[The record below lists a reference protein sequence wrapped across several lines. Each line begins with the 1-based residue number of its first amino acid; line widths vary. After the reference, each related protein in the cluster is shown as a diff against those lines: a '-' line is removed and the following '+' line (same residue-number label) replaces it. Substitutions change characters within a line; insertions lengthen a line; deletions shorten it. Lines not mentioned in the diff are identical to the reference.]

1 MSPTSEDRLYNLLP
15 AIYRIRDAEQGQ
27 PLRVLM
33 GVLEQELLLVEQNI
47 DQLYDNWFIE
57 TCAEWLVPYIGDLL
71 GVRNLRGAD
80 AENTFSQ
87 RAFVANALAYR
98 RRKGT
103 AVVLE
108 RLARDITGWP
118 AVAVEFFERLG
129 WTQYMK
135 HIRPDRGGTAS
146 IRGASELELVDG
158 PFDLTSHT
166 VDVRHIDGQG
176 RADFHRGDHNIPNL
190 GLFLWRLSAYR
201 IPDGAACAL
210 GDGKFTFH
218 PLGYDQP
225 LFNPSQTSQPFSGG
239 LTELNVPGELRR
251 RPLYDELIAR
261 RAALTAGK
269 TPAARYFGDRPVLT
283 VAADGLDLEPEE
295 ITVCDLTDWRGPT
308 AEPFQ
313 RAVDES
319 DYTTVV
325 AVDPVLGRLLWL
337 DDDVPDALQVSYTY
351 GAPGDLGGGPYDRR
365 QAAAWGS
372 QGAASRD
379 LEADTVANPYLLEQ
393 HIHVPGEAPTL
404 ADALQTWADADFP
417 SCVIEFGDNATH
429 ALPAEIAL
437 GGDRLVIQ
445 AANGQRPALTVD
457 AAGLTISGGS
467 EHARLTLNGLLIG
480 GDINVTAELA
490 SLEIVHCTLVRLPG
504 QGEARLDVTGP
515 NAKLDLILDR
525 TIAGALRVPATL
537 SSVTLR
543 DTILDAATAL
553 AANDD
558 ATQPGPPA
566 FMERA
571 TLLGRAHVTE
581 LTLASECI
589 FEDIVQADRRQAGC
603 MRYSFVR
610 DGSQTPRRFRC
621 QPDLAIDQ
629 RETELRRQ
637 LTAVER
643 SALLSGIR
651 PAFTSRDYAHPGYGQ
666 LSVQCCTEI
675 RTGAEDGS
683 EMGAYH
689 FLQTPLRE
697 ADLRA
702 ALTEYLRTS
711 IEAGLFFVN

>member
-33 GVLEQELLLVEQNI
+33 GVLEQELLLVEQDI

-71 GVRNLRGAD
+71 GVRNLRGAE
-80 AENTFSQ
+80 AESTFSQ

-135 HIRPDRGGTAS
+135 HIRPGRGGTAS
-146 IRGASELELVDG
+146 IRGSAALELVEG

-166 VDVRHIDGQG
+166 VDVRHVDTLG
-176 RADFHRGDHNIPNL
+176 RADFHRGDYNIPNL

-201 IPDGAACAL
+201 IPDGAACPL

-239 LTELNVPGELRR
+239 LTEINVPGELRR
-251 RPLYDELIAR
+251 RPLYDELVER

-269 TPAARYFGDRPVLT
+269 TPTARYFGDRPVLT
-283 VAADGLDLEPEE
+283 VAAGGPDLKPEE
-295 ITVCDLTDWRGPT
+295 ITICDLADWRGPVHKT
-308 AEPFQ
+308 GDLT
-313 RAVDES
+313 R
-319 DYTTVV
+319 V

-337 DDDVPDALQVSYTY
+337 DGESPETLQVSYTY

-365 QAAAWGS
+365 QATGWNGEGS
-372 QGAASRD
+372 SSGS
-379 LEADTVANPYLLEQ
+379 LGADTVADPYLLEQ
-393 HIHVPGEAPTL
+393 HIHVPGEQPTL
-404 ADALQTWADADFP
+404 ADALNEWANAGFP
-417 SCVIEFGDNATH
+417 ACVIEFGDNATH

-467 EHARLTLNGLLIG
+467 EHARLTLNGLLVG
-480 GDINVTAELA
+480 GDLHVTAELA
-490 SLEIVHCTLVRLPG
+490 SLEIVHCTLVRVPG
-504 QGEARLDVTGP
+504 AGEARLNVTGP

-566 FMERA
+566 LLERA

-589 FEDIVQADRRQAGC
+589 FEDIVHADRRQAGC
-603 MRYSFVR
+603 VRYSFVC

-621 QPDLAIDQ
+621 QPDLALGQ
-629 RETELRRQ
+629 RAAQLGRS
-637 LTAVER
+637 LTAAER
-643 SALLSGIR
+643 SALLSSIR
-651 PAFTSRDYAHPGYGQ
+651 PAFTSRDYPHPGYAQ
-666 LSVQCCTEI
+666 LSIQCCSEV
-675 RTGAEDGS
+675 RTGAEDGG

-689 FLQTPLRE
+689 FLQAPLRE

-702 ALTEYLRTS
+702 ALAEYLRTS

>member
-33 GVLEQELLLVEQNI
+33 GVLEQELLLVEQDI
-47 DQLYDNWFIE
+47 DRLYDNWFIE

-80 AENTFSQ
+80 AESAFSQ
-87 RAFVANALAYR
+87 RAFVANTLAYR

-103 AVVLE
+103 AAVLE

-146 IRGASELELVDG
+146 IRGSAALELVDG
-158 PFDLTSHT
+158 PFDLTAHT

-176 RADFHRGDHNIPNL
+176 RADFHRGDYNIPNL

-201 IPDGAACAL
+201 IPDGAAAAL
-210 GDGKFTFH
+210 GGGRFTFH
-218 PLGYDQP
+218 PFGYDQP

-239 LTELNVPGELRR
+239 LTELNVPAALRR
-251 RPLYDELIAR
+251 RPLYDELAAR
-261 RAALTAGK
+261 RAALAAGA
-269 TPAARYFGDRPVLT
+269 TPVARYFGDRPALT
-283 VAADGLDLEPEE
+283 IAADGPDLTPEE
-295 ITVCDLTDWRGPT
+295 IAICDLSDWRGPT
-308 AEPFQ
+308 AETFT
-313 RAVDES
+313 RARDAS
-319 DYTTVV
+319 SYTTRV

-337 DDDVPDALQVSYTY
+337 GDDPPAALQVSYTY
-351 GAPGDLGGGPYDRR
+351 AAVGDLGGGPYDRR
-365 QAAAWGS
+365 QAAA
-372 QGAASRD
+372 AT
-379 LEADTVANPYLLEQ
+379 EADTVADPYLLEQ
-393 HIHVPGEAPTL
+393 HIHVPGEQPTL
-404 ADALQTWADADFP
+404 AAALQAWADAGFP
-417 SCVIEFGDNATH
+417 ACVIEVGDNATH

-467 EHARLTLNGLLIG
+467 GHARLTLNGLLIG
-480 GDINVTAELA
+480 GDIHVIAELA
-490 SLEIVHCTLVRLPG
+490 SLEIVHCTLVRPPG
-504 QGEARLDVTGP
+504 KGEARLEVAGP
-515 NAKLDLILDR
+515 NARLDLILDR
-525 TIAGALRVPATL
+525 AIAGALRVPATV

-543 DTILDAATAL
+543 DTILDAETAL
-553 AANDD
+553 AASDD
-558 ATQPGPPA
+558 AAQPGPPA
-566 FMERA
+566 FMERT
-571 TLLGRAHVTE
+571 TLLGRVHVVE

-589 FEDIVQADRRQAGC
+589 FEETVQADRRQAGC
-603 MRYSFVR
+603 VRYSFVR

-621 QPDLAIDQ
+621 QPDLALGQ
-629 RETELRRQ
+629 REAGLRRP

-643 SALLSGIR
+643 SALLSSIR
-651 PAFTSRDYAHPGYGQ
+651 PAFTSRDYAHPGYAQ
-666 LSVQCCTEI
+666 LSVQCCAEI
-675 RTGAEDGS
+675 RTGAEDGG

-702 ALTEYLRTS
+702 ALAEYLRTS
-711 IEAGLFFVN
+711 TEAGLFFVN